1 VRVGGILVDMFIWV
15 VDLMKFVNEETATT
29 FTDTDTLA
37 YIYSY
42 SLSITGILRP

>member
-1 VRVGGILVDMFIWV
+1 
-15 VDLMKFVNEETATT
+15 MKFVNEETAT

-42 SLSITGILRP
+42 SLSITGILRPYHENLISLEQQE